1 MLTTVESIYRR
12 TEPVTVKWLTA
23 TEYQRQFGTVDEA
36 LGFARQFNEQQ
47 RLSLRIEFAT
57 GEAMLYPEIAE
68 RLGWA

>member
-1 MLTTVESIYRR
+1 
-12 TEPVTVKWLTA
+12 VKWLTA